1 MVNAPHDILSRLPA
15 EETIPGPVV
24 AWADRRPG
32 HPAIIDTLG
41 KAITYRD
48 LKVILPAWIHALSR
62 VGLRR
67 GSRIALVLPNGAD
80 MAAAFLGITATAAC
94 APLNPSYSREEFSFF
109 LTDTGCDAVLV
120 SADHPTAVEP
130 AADDLGIPCYQLRS
144 IEEVIAGAPPF
155 PDGAFRVIPQEVPAG
170 SWARPDENALI
181 LHTSGT
187 TGRPKRVPL
196 RQDRVCRNAAAIA
209 SSLGLTPADRCLNLM
224 PLFHVHGLIGC
235 LLATLYSG
243 GTLVS
248 TPGFQPDRIAAWLR
262 DLTPTWYSA
271 VPAIHHALLRASR
284 QDEDIRHHLRFIR
297 SCSAPLPPSLLSD
310 LEERFRVPVIEAY
323 GMTEAAHQIASNPLP
338 PLTRKPGSVGTSTGY
353 TVSIRDPQW
362 QEVLQL
368 ERGEVW
374 ISGENLFS
382 GYEGNPAANAEE
394 FRDGFFRTGDE
405 GYVDPD
411 GYLHLTGRVK
421 ELINKGGEKVA
432 PREIEEVFLRFPGV
446 DQAVAFGIPHP
457 ALGEDIGII
466 MVPSP
471 DHELIPAELR
481 QHALLHLAPWKV
493 PSKIEVMGEIP
504 KGPTGKVRR
513 RELADLIAS
522 PWPNPVPGSSRTV
535 DENSPELEEAIRTIW
550 KEALQRD
557 QIGPDE
563 DFFAIGGYSLTAL
576 AITTRLEQVF
586 GIELPPTILFE
597 APTIRELA
605 ALIGRV
611 KDGGSPSYLVP
622 FNTRGERTPLF
633 LVPPGQGNAFY
644 YRDFS
649 ALLGPDQPFFSFS
662 WLPVDPSP
670 GSIEF
675 MAGRYIREILR
686 VLPEGPLI
694 LGGYCFG
701 AVIALEMAQQLQKQ
715 GRDIRC
721 LIIIDPEN
729 LANGP
734 GWTWVPRRQTRK
746 EYLLWL
752 IGGGPRLWHRYA
764 TILINNRLRKRHITE
779 EQRRQWEV
787 TRSHLTMLRGYFP
800 QRYRGHSM
808 VFHHEHA
815 KESLKERWEIIL
827 GMSGETMIIPGT
839 KHHEVLREGS
849 RTIVDH
855 LEECSLRVPDLGD
868 YPGSILLIR

>member
-1 MVNAPHDILSRLPA
+1 MSAHHDTMGRLPDG
-15 EETIPGPVV
+15 ETVFGPVV
-24 AWADRRPG
+24 AWAGRSPD
-32 HPAIIDTLG
+32 HPAIIEPSG
-41 KAITYRD
+41 KVITYRD
-48 LKVILPAWIHALSR
+48 LTVILPAWNHALSR
-62 VGLRR
+62 VGMGR

-80 MAAAFLGITATAAC
+80 MAAAFLGVTATSVC

-109 LTDTGCDAVLV
+109 LADTGCDAVLV
-120 SADHPTAVEP
+120 SPHHPTAAEP
-130 AADDLGIPCYQLRS
+130 GADELGIPCYQLRD
-144 IEEVIAGAPPF
+144 IEEVIAGASPF
-155 PDGAFRVIPQEVPAG
+155 PDGAVGVMPRDVPAG

-196 RQDRVCRNAAAIA
+196 RQDRICRNAAAIA
-209 SSLGLTPADRCLNLM
+209 GSLGLTPADRCLNLM

-243 GTLVS
+243 GTLIT
-248 TPGFQPDRIAAWLR
+248 TPGFQPDRIVAWLR
-262 DLTPTWYSA
+262 DLSPTWYSA

-284 QDEDIRHHLRFIR
+284 QDQGQGHQLRFIR

-338 PLTRKPGSVGTSTGY
+338 PRTHKAGSVGIPTGY
-353 TVSIRDPQW
+353 TLSIRSPGW
-362 QEVLQL
+362 QEQGPQD
-368 ERGEVW
+368 RGEVW

-405 GYVDPD
+405 GYVDSD

-457 ALGEDIGII
+457 ELGEDIGII

-471 DHELIPAELR
+471 DHELRPAELR
-481 QHALLHLAPWKV
+481 QHALVHLAPWKV
-493 PSKIEVMGEIP
+493 PSKMEVMGEIP

-513 RELADLIAS
+513 RELAELMVLPRPDPERVSFRA
-522 PWPNPVPGSSRTV
+522 
-535 DENSPELEEAIRTIW
+535 DEEISPELEGVVRTIW
-550 KEALQRD
+550 KESLQREE
-557 QIGPDE
+557 IGPDE

-576 AITTRLEQVF
+576 AITRRLEQAL

-605 ALIGRV
+605 ALIGRMRA
-611 KDGGSPSYLVP
+611 GGSPSYLVP
-622 FNTRGERTPLF
+622 FNARGERIPLF

-649 ALLGPDQPFFSFS
+649 SLLQPDQPFFSFS

-670 GSIEF
+670 GSIEG
-675 MAGRYIREILR
+675 MAGKYIGEILR
-686 VLPEGPLI
+686 VLPDGPLI

-715 GRDIRC
+715 GRDVRC

-746 EYLLWL
+746 EFLLWL

-779 EQRRQWEV
+779 EQRRQWEISS
-787 TRSHLTMLRGYFP
+787 SHLTMLRRYFP
-800 QRYRGHSM
+800 QRYRGHSL
-808 VFHHEHA
+808 VFHHDYAREI
-815 KESLKERWEIIL
+815 LKERWEIIL
-827 GMSGETMIIPGT
+827 GESAETMIIPGT

-849 RTIVDH
+849 RTIVDR
-855 LEECSLRVPDLGD
+855 LEECSLRVPD
-868 YPGSILLIR
+868 P